1 MATFQTNI
9 TIDSADVAT
18 LKTQGYSLY
27 AFKAVKASGDGSP
40 TVWFKLDKNKLL
52 TNTKIEWQENFS
64 AYNST
69 SQIAP
74 NTVIE
79 TSNTTTTD
87 LGHTVKIDQNGNLLD
102 TTNGI
107 DGAVGFLNNAQQQ
120 FTVGISQEVA
130 GVSNVL
136 CAFPIL
142 GTGASRVITPI
153 TKILLIFSTEEVK
166 TETVITKALSSGAFI
181 DLTGVQSRDVVY
193 SVTNGWSPKDKGAPW
208 IANVSAFQELKPLL
222 IEH

>member
-9 TIDSADVAT
+9 KIASEDVAT
-18 LKTQGYSLY
+18 LKNQGYSLY
-27 AFKAVKASGDGSP
+27 AFKAVKASGDGAP
-40 TVWFKLDKNKLL
+40 TVWFKLDQNKLL

-64 AYNST
+64 GYNST

-74 NTVIE
+74 KTVIE
-79 TSNTTTTD
+79 TSNTTKTD
-87 LGHTVKIDQNGNLLD
+87 LGHTIKIDTDGNLSD

-107 DGAVGFLNNAQQQ
+107 EGAVGFLNNANQQ

-130 GVSNVL
+130 GQSNVL

-142 GTGASRVITPI
+142 GSGASRVITPI
-153 TKILLIFSTEEVK
+153 TKILLIFSTEVVK

-181 DLTGVQSRDVVY
+181 DLTGVKSRDVTY
-193 SVTNGWSPKDKGAPW
+193 SVTGGWAPEETGAPW
-208 IANVSAFQELKPLL
+208 LQNINAFADLKQLL
-222 IEH
+222 IEK